1 MDRFCKYL
9 FCLLVVLI
17 FSGCIEDEVEPGSG
31 LQPGDELPEF
41 VITSGEGL
49 AARKS
54 DLIGKV
60 SLLVFFNTGCPD
72 CREELPIIQ
81 QIYDEY
87 SANQDF
93 YILCIATSADDEV
106 EKYWEENRLSVPYI
120 IPSDNSLV
128 EALGLKTIPHVYVS
142 DRSATIRYVYGDS
155 PIASF
160 ENLSEAIG
168 SLLCLKQ

>member
-9 FCLLVVLI
+9 FCLLAVLI

-72 CREELPIIQ
+72 CREELPVIQ
-81 QIYDEY
+81 QIYDE
-87 SANQDF
+87 
-93 YILCIATSADDEV
+93 
-106 EKYWEENRLSVPYI
+106 
-120 IPSDNSLV
+120 
-128 EALGLKTIPHVYVS
+128 
-142 DRSATIRYVYGDS
+142 
-155 PIASF
+155 
-160 ENLSEAIG
+160 
-168 SLLCLKQ
+168 